1 MHHAAEWP
9 PWSTTRH
16 LQLRRLP
23 IVSIRLTAWAL
34 IGPWLLLAAAA
45 HAQEGPPPADPG
57 TIQMVEVDGH
67 AVRVQALGLER
78 REEGEPVVVFEAGAG
93 NPLEVWTLILPHI
106 AESASVVA
114 YDRAG
119 LGQSEWDDEVPTP
132 QHVAQRLRR
141 VLDEVG
147 AGPPYVLVG
156 YSWGGPLVRH
166 FAGTYPEEV
175 SGLVYVDPGPIVT
188 QPLAE
193 NLAPFEAIGE
203 GREGYDALW
212 SQVASLYEQAP
223 PPMRAEFEVFRG
235 LMEREVTDRGLMPV
249 PEVPVAVILAG
260 KYQPPPPLLQLPY
273 DARAHFEADLRHNI
287 RMLSEWALESPRG
300 TFVVSNASSHGMLGE
315 DPDLVVWGV
324 RRVLSASRDEP

>member
-1 MHHAAEWP
+1 M
-9 PWSTTRH
+9 
-16 LQLRRLP
+16 
-23 IVSIRLTAWAL
+23 
-34 IGPWLLLAAAA
+34 LLAVTA
-45 HAQEGPPPADPG
+45 HAQQGPPPADPS
-57 TIQMVEVDGH
+57 TVQMVEVDGR
-67 AVRVQALGLER
+67 AVRVQTHGLER

-93 NPLEVWTLILPHI
+93 NPLEVWTLVLPHI
-106 AESASVVA
+106 AEAAPVVA

-141 VLDEVG
+141 VLEEVG

-166 FAGTYPEEV
+166 FAGLYPEEV
-175 SGLVYVDPGPIVT
+175 SGLVYVDPGPVVT

-193 NLAPFEAIGE
+193 NLTPFEAIGA

-212 SQVASLYEQAP
+212 SQVASFYEQAP

-235 LMEREVTDRGLMPV
+235 LMEQEVTDRGLLPV

-260 KYQPPPPLLQLPY
+260 KYEPPPPFLQLPY
-273 DARAHFEADLRHNI
+273 DTRVHFEADLRHKI
-287 RMLSEWALESPRG
+287 KMLSEWALGSPRG
-300 TFVVSNASSHGMLGE
+300 TLVVSNASSHGILGE
-315 DPDLVVWGV
+315 EPDLVGWSV
-324 RRVLSASRDEP
+324 RRVHAAARGER